1 MANLNHSKSRNYTV
15 EQTLRK
21 HLKPK
26 VGDIVLA
33 LDYHPGAT
41 AMVIG
46 KLIGIGPDD
55 HLFGVFNVQALEWK
69 DDVQP
74 MHWEQAYKIPEGLV
88 TVETND

>member
-1 MANLNHSKSRNYTV
+1 MANLNHTKSRNYTV
-15 EQTLRK
+15 EQTLRE
-21 HLKPK
+21 HLEPK

-33 LDYHPGAT
+33 LDYRPGST
-41 AMVIG
+41 AMAIG
-46 KLIGIGPDD
+46 MLIGIDKNERV
-55 HLFGVFNVQALEWK
+55 FGAFNVKVIEWR